1 MSIPNPINTQQAEDS
16 LLSANELH
24 SKAGPRSR
32 GDLFISLTLLAL
44 QGFGGVL
51 AVVQREL
58 VEKKKWLTNEEFVE
72 QWSVAQILPGPNV
85 INLGIMIGQR
95 TFGPSGAIIALAG
108 LLTLPFLSLLLLAA
122 VYSGVSDLPWI
133 QASLRGMNS
142 VVAGLIIATALKM
155 ASALSKNPL
164 GILLSAVL
172 GLLTFGA
179 VALLHIP
186 LLYVLLVLGSV
197 SCISAYR
204 KTIALDLKSQSK
216 AENVGG
222 V

>member
-1 MSIPNPINTQQAEDS
+1 MTED
-16 LLSANELH
+16 LVLSAKESHN
-24 SKAGPRSR
+24 KAGPRSR
-32 GDLFISLTLLAL
+32 ADLFISLTALAL

-95 TFGPSGAIIALAG
+95 TYGPSGAIIALAG
-108 LLTLPFLSLLLLAA
+108 LLTLPFILLLLLAA
-122 VYSGVSDLPWI
+122 IYSGVSEVPWI

-155 ASALSKNPL
+155 ASVLSKNPL
-164 GILLSAVL
+164 GIFLSIVL
-172 GLLTFGA
+172 SSLTFGA

-186 LLYVLLVLGSV
+186 LLYVLLVLGGV

-204 KTIALDLKSQSK
+204 KTIALDLKQQSK
-216 AENVGG
+216 SDSKG
-222 V
+222 VV

>member
-1 MSIPNPINTQQAEDS
+1 MSTPNPIKSELAEAKV
-16 LLSANELH
+16 LSAVDLNL
-24 SKAGPRSR
+24 KAGPRSR
-32 GDLFISLTLLAL
+32 TDLFISLTSLAL

-95 TFGPSGAIIALAG
+95 TYGPSGAIIALAG
-108 LLTLPFLSLLLLAA
+108 LLTIPFLFLLLLAA

-155 ASALSKNPL
+155 ASVLSKNPL
-164 GILLSAVL
+164 GIFLSIVL
-172 GLLTFGA
+172 SSLTFGA

-186 LLYVLLVLGSV
+186 LLYVLLVLGGV
-197 SCISAYR
+197 SCICAYR
-204 KTIALDLKSQSK
+204 KTIALDLKSQSM
-216 AENVGG
+216 ADNRGG